1 MGATMVLPKENA
13 VTTTSLK
20 LPDEIKARAVAA
32 ARLRGITPHAFM
44 VDAIRETAELT
55 ERRARLVA
63 EAAATRDR
71 ARKTHRGYAAEDV
84 HAYVK
89 DLVAGKNPRKPKMK
103 TWRS

>member
-1 MGATMVLPKENA
+1 MVSPKETHL
-13 VTTTSLK
+13 TTTSLK
-20 LPDEIKARAVAA
+20 LPEEIKANAIAA
-32 ARLRGITPHAFM
+32 ARLRGVTPHAFM
-44 VDAIRETAELT
+44 VDAIRETAEFT
-55 ERRARLVA
+55 EKRARLVA

-89 DLVAGKNPRKPKMK
+89 ALVAGKHPRRPKMK

>member
-1 MGATMVLPKENA
+1 MVLPEGIA
-13 VTTTSLK
+13 MTTTSLK
-20 LPDEIKARAVAA
+20 LSEEIKARAVAA
-32 ARLRGITPHAFM
+32 ARLRGVTPHAFM

-63 EAAATRDR
+63 DAAGTRDR

-84 HAYVK
+84 HKYVK
-89 DLVAGKNPRKPKMK
+89 DLVAGKRPRKPKMK